1 MFQIPRD
8 IRTYMHL
15 FLILLD
21 FGTLSHR
28 VSKTYSFY
36 SFSLMR
42 AIVQCTIEPGCGWS
56 KQKSQVKT
64 ISPRSFL
71 F

>member
-36 SFSLMR
+36 SFS
-42 AIVQCTIEPGCGWS
+42 IEPGCGWS